1 MFIYN
6 QIDLIKS
13 DLNLIGSIL
22 KDLKKNILKKIRM
35 DWLTRELSK

>member
-1 MFIYN
+1 MSIYN

-22 KDLKKNILKKIRM
+22 KDLKKKIRT
-35 DWLTRELSK
+35 DWLSRELSK